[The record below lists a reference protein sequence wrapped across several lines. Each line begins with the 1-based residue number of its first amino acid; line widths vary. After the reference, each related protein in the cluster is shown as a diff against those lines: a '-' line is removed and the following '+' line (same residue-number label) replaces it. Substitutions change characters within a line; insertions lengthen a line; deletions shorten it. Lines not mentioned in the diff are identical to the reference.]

1 MSQNS
6 LWKIHCRLGLV
17 VDICGYVTVCHV
29 CLCVTKRHASG
40 IPAAPTQ
47 RLTFFATTRTTSSSQ
62 GGVRPLGGGTS
73 LKATPGTSKL
83 MKSPWVATVKSPWI
97 LRLATD
103 SQPVATELLSTSVHK
118 DHETCSVCSSWNAF
132 GIRENPS
139 WASLKASASACG
151 EPGPLARTL
160 RFYQDSSGMLWRCFD
175 KSFRHKPQIL
185 LDLFPNQFNLLM
197 TGSVQ
202 AHKPKSHPN

>member
-1 MSQNS
+1 MFVFVSPKGMPPES
-6 LWKIHCRLGLV
+6 LRLRHNAWPFSPPPGPPAHHRVVSGLW
-17 VDICGYVTVCHV
+17 
-29 CLCVTKRHASG
+29 
-40 IPAAPTQ
+40 
-47 RLTFFATTRTTSSSQ
+47 
-62 GGVRPLGGGTS
+62 GGGTS